1 MRAEFFGDELDA
13 MGLFD
18 PATQRRTENVER
30 AVLLPAA
37 EALPHLAPGGT
48 AGLAARLEKLAAG
61 AEKAGR
67 HELAQTLRQDREAL
81 EQGRSFPATDRYL
94 ALIYP
99 QLATAAD
106 YLPPDACVLFS
117 ESSRVGER
125 AKTYQWQLEEDAKS
139 LMEGGA
145 GRLLRRTVPHLP
157 GAQRPAVR
165 LADGLSGLLHSVGLS
180 GAPRLPAVGNG
191 QAAALLWRQPGDG
204 GLRPGPLPA
213 RRPGHPGAGVQ
224 RTAGPESPDA
234 AGGQASGRRWSSS
247 PRPSLGRGETLVSVG
262 GLSAGMEY
270 PEARLAVLTEGQGR
284 H

>member
-1 MRAEFFGDELDA
+1 MEGVGQFALRGGILDVYSPGMEQPVRAEFFGDELDA

-139 LMEGGA
+139 LMERGSWTA
-145 GRLLRRTVPHLP
+145 PAPYCPAPSRSSTP
-157 GAQRPAVR
+157 GCPT
-165 LADGLSGLLHSVGLS
+165 G
-180 GAPRLPAVGNG
+180 
-191 QAAALLWRQPGDG
+191 
-204 GLRPGPLPA
+204 
-213 RRPGHPGAGVQ
+213 RRPIW
-224 RTAGPESPDA
+224 T
-234 AGGQASGRRWSSS
+234 
-247 PRPSLGRGETLVSVG
+247 PSLC
-262 GLSAGMEY
+262 
-270 PEARLAVLTEGQGR
+270 RLIRCPPAACCR
-284 H
+284 

>member
-1 MRAEFFGDELDA
+1 

-81 EQGRSFPATDRYL
+81 VQGRSFPATDRYL

-106 YLPPDACVLFS
+106 YLPPDAGGALFR
-117 ESSRVGER
+117 E
-125 AKTYQWQLEEDAKS
+125 QP
-139 LMEGGA
+139 GGGAGQDLPVAAGGGCQVPDGAGVA
-145 GRLLRRTVPHLP
+145 GRLLRRAGPHLRRSCTP
-157 GAQRPAVR
+157 V
-165 LADGLSGLLHSVGLS
+165 LADWPVAYLDSFAPSAYPVP
-180 GAPRLPAVGNG
+180 PRLPAV
-191 QAAALLWRQPGDG
+191 A
-204 GLRPGPLPA
+204 
-213 RRPGHPGAGVQ
+213 
-224 RTAGPESPDA
+224 
-234 AGGQASGRRWSSS
+234 
-247 PRPSLGRGETLVSVG
+247 
-262 GLSAGMEY
+262 
-270 PEARLAVLTEGQGR
+270 
-284 H
+284 